1 MFEYRTAIGQDSHR
15 FENEPEKSGDSAG
28 RFENATERLG
38 DSSERFEY
46 ATEGSLDASA
56 SSDYYKPLVL
66 GGIIIPE
73 ICGLEGNSDAD
84 VVFHAL
90 TNAISGISCINIL
103 GAVSDEMCL
112 GRKITDSQ
120 AYLEAALN
128 TLGDYELV
136 HISISIECKRPK
148 ITPFI
153 EMMRENISKVT
164 HIPSNSVGIT
174 ATSGE
179 GLTDFGRGQGIQV
192 FCIITVKRKI
202 L

>member
-15 FENEPEKSGDSAG
+15 FENAP
-28 RFENATERLG
+28 ERLG
-38 DSSERFEY
+38 DSTEKFEY
-46 ATEGSLDASA
+46 ATGGSLDSSA
-56 SSDYYKPLVL
+56 KSDCYKPLVL

-73 ICGLEGNSDAD
+73 NCGLEGNSDAD
-84 VVFHAL
+84 VIFHAL

-103 GAVSDEMCL
+103 GAVSDEMCINQ
-112 GRKITDSQ
+112 KITDSQ
-120 AYLEAALN
+120 AYMEAALN

-153 EMMRENISKVT
+153 EMMRGNISKVT
-164 HIPSNSVGIT
+164 HIPTNSIGIT

-179 GLTDFGRGQGIQV
+179 GLTDFGRGKGIQV
-192 FCIITVKRKI
+192 FCIITVKRKF